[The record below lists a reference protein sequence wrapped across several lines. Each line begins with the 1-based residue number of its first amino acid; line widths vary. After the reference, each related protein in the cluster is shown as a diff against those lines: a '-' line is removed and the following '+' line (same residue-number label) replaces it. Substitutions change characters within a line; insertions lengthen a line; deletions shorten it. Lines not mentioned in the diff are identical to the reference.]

1 MEPSVRSDAATD
13 PQQNIQIS
21 YENDTLNVNNLTLI
35 YYVTTNHKLHP
46 CRTGRP

>member
-13 PQQNIQIS
+13 PQQIIQIS

-35 YYVTTNHKLHP
+35 YYVTTNYELHTR
-46 CRTGRP
+46 RTSRP